1 MKHKLAKCVAWLLF
15 GLLAMPPLVGG
26 AIPLRPGTS
35 ITVDCV
41 NGNVLTK
48 RSTTPTGL
56 QGVVVQLK
64 ASLDSTGTVL
74 TMTLQNTSAIATEAA
89 LYALDLGLPTK
100 FVNVTRLEAS
110 FAGFPL
116 GARWEGPT
124 DIALPTNATGSC
136 TFAAREVA
144 VGGIEEYLQKQNALS
159 SGFLG
164 VGQSGRI
171 TVKLAPSTDARTRLL
186 QLNPVAYLLVFDPA
200 TPDKRMQIASTA
212 IARAN

>member
-1 MKHKLAKCVAWLLF
+1 MKDKLAKRVMGWVLF
-15 GLLAMPPLVGG
+15 AVLALPASG

-41 NGNVLTK
+41 NGNVLTRK
-48 RSTTPTGL
+48 STSPTSSAN
-56 QGVVVQLK
+56 VVVQLE
-64 ASLDSTGTVL
+64 AALDSTGTVL
-74 TMTLQNTSAIATEAA
+74 TLTLQNNSTNATEAA

-100 FVNVTRLEAS
+100 FIQVTRMQAS

-124 DIALPTNATGSC
+124 DAALPTNATGSS
-136 TFAAREVA
+136 TFAAREIIA
-144 VGGIEEYLQKQNALS
+144 DGIEAYLKKSNALS

-186 QLNPVAYLLVFDPA
+186 QLNPVAYLLVPDPA
-200 TPDKRMQIASTA
+200 APDKRMQIASTA